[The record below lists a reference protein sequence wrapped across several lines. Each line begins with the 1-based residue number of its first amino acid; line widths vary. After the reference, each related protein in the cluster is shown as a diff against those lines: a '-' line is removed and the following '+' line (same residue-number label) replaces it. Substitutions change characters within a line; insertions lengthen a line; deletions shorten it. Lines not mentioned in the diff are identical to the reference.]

1 MPDYEKLYFD
11 LVRKVRAL
19 LPPDTEIIP
28 KRFTHTFTER
38 MAILE
43 QLYSRGLITRD
54 EYDAKRAEI
63 LEEL

>member
-1 MPDYEKLYFD
+1 MKDYEKLYFD
-11 LVRKVRAL
+11 LVHKIRVL
-19 LPPDTEIIP
+19 LPPDTDIIP
-28 KRFTHTFTER
+28 SRFQHTFTER

-54 EYDAKRAEI
+54 EYDEKRAKI